1 MLSVFS
7 PDMTFF
13 EEGCYVIKHDEGH
26 FLEDDILA
34 YERVTDKQVV
44 TRTGGLQTQKVTF
57 L

>member
-1 MLSVFS
+1 
-7 PDMTFF
+7 MTFF